1 MRTTTQGGKK
11 AISHDIDITGCIEK
25 SANLKFGGTRF
36 FCFNSRTWKGYTCE
50 FISSLMFLS
59 VYNIYLQI
67 QQPSYSDNCILAAS
81 TWCADLKDLQKICT

>member
-36 FCFNSRTWKGYTCE
+36 FLF
-50 FISSLMFLS
+50 
-59 VYNIYLQI
+59 
-67 QQPSYSDNCILAAS
+67 
-81 TWCADLKDLQKICT
+81 